1 MPIMKQIKQFSLIV
15 GFDDSPFNKFRDK
28 EVLVTGTVMRGGY
41 SIDGIM
47 STRVKVDG
55 NDSTNKL
62 LSLIKK
68 SRFRTQIKAILL
80 DGIAF
85 GGFNIIDIH
94 KLYEDT
100 GIPVIVIIR
109 RMPDLEKIKDTLIKI
124 NKKAKIKLIEKAGEV
139 TRIGNI
145 YVQSAGCN
153 LSQIKDILRIT
164 ITNAEIPEPLR
175 ISHLIS
181 AGIVKGESKGES

>member
-1 MPIMKQIKQFSLIV
+1 MRQIKKFSLIV
-15 GFDDSPFNKFRDK
+15 GFDDSPFNKFKDK

-47 STRVKVDG
+47 STKVKVDG
-55 NDSTNKL
+55 TDSTRKL
-62 LSLIKK
+62 ISLIGK

-85 GGFNIIDIH
+85 GGFNIIDIN
-94 KLYEDT
+94 KLSKET

-109 RMPDLEKIKDTLIKI
+109 RMPDFEKIKEILIKI
-124 NKKAKIKLIEKAGEV
+124 KKKSKIKLIEKAGEV
-139 TRIGNI
+139 TKIGNI
-145 YVQSAGCN
+145 YVQYTGCN
-153 LSQIKDILRIT
+153 LNQVKDILRIT

-181 AGIVKGESKGES
+181 AGIVKGESKGLE